1 VWRQDVFAIAN
12 GWCEGTVS
20 TVRFV
25 TAVLAWG
32 NGIRG
37 YGPYRTG
44 AVLTQSG
51 ASDRLESALAGLRHD
66 APSVETVVEAYEQF
80 MTTDK
85 VPTLGPAFFTKI
97 LYFAGYRRGR
107 GGVQPLILDSVVAAR
122 LPPEAGPAHK
132 FTSDW
137 WSSTWRDYL
146 FWAAT
151 QAGRPEF
158 AGEPDAVEMALFTG
172 RWAP

>member
-1 VWRQDVFAIAN
+1 VLVSDTDLPNEPGPIPVDPARWRSALPTDAWPADFGSSGQVWRQDVFAIAN

-66 APSVETVVEAYEQF
+66 APSVETVVDRQGSHAWPCLLHQ
-80 MTTDK
+80 DPLLRR
-85 VPTLGPAFFTKI
+85 VPSRSWRGSTPDLGQ
-97 LYFAGYRRGR
+97 RGR
-107 GGVQPLILDSVVAAR
+107 GATSTRGRAR
-122 LPPEAGPAHK
+122 SQVHERLVEQ
-132 FTSDW
+132 
-137 WSSTWRDYL
+137 YL
-146 FWAAT
+146 A
-151 QAGRPEF
+151 
-158 AGEPDAVEMALFTG
+158 
-172 RWAP
+172 